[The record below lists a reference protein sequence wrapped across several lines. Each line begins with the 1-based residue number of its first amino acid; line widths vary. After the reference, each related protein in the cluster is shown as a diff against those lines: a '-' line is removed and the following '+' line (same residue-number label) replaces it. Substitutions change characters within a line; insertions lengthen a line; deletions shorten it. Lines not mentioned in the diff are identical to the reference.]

1 MNIITLGCLT
11 NIQKRS
17 TRPVKEQLFMVE
29 WIEVRDEVEFE
40 ACGLCQRKG
49 S

>member
-17 TRPVKEQLFMVE
+17 TRSVKEQLFTVE
-29 WIEVRDEVEFE
+29 WIEVRDEIEFE
-40 ACGLCQRKG
+40 TCDLCQRKG
-49 S
+49 